1 MRLHICSA
9 LIFAVLV
16 NVAISTAAELS
27 VIRRTG
33 NPVNNQV
40 KVSDECIVHKQ
51 LPSNTISSFGINSN
65 DGIDYTLL
73 PDIRKV
79 TVTGQGETD
88 SVVFVIV
95 DANQSRS
102 VYKTDMIDSITFID
116 CVTNGLDTIDTDG
129 DGLNDFD
136 ELNRYFTDPQKTDTD
151 GDGWLDKDEL
161 TWYSP
166 ENPHVWNPLIADLP
180 RLEFVQLAEPS
191 FRFKCETGGS
201 ISREVEVTNGRT
213 YTEGQTRSSTLSSSY
228 SSEIGWEFGFEAMAG
243 FEDLKPKAEFTV
255 KTGANGSYTVEN
267 SQEFGR
273 EWTSENE
280 TSFSR
285 AEVLAAESS
294 WIITGVL
301 MSVPLKLRNSSP
313 ISYVIKSMTMTAYTM
328 IPLGTGTS
336 DIDMIASISQ
346 QDEQGFQNIMMKP
359 NDESGEISF
368 VNNSLT
374 IDQARDWAT
383 RARNISITLAGYT
396 IGMTDRNGN
405 ERDFTNE
412 MTAVAASTARLRLDF
427 GPGVVNKKPVEVAVA
442 VRNQYN
448 VNHSSAN
455 DMYFKTKIGD
465 MLRAT
470 EIPVTYGEYNGNRG
484 IVAVDGIYHEPD
496 EEGYWFIQ
504 HCRPATGVN
513 VDPTFEVYSVA
524 RHSFTLDTISVNPGD
539 IIDIIYTKDKD
550 NDGVPLRL
558 ETLYG
563 ASDSKV
569 DSDGDGI
576 SDSLE
581 IFGWKDTNGKIW
593 RTDPANEDTD
603 GDGLRDDVDPNPL
616 RRPVD
621 EAGALESVAFRRV
634 NLVVK
639 PESNSFDSIS
649 IDKVNRTL
657 EQGGIPVLC
666 PLQIDGKRVLE
677 NGRLHITA
685 RGKAR
690 LSGVEVWVKS
700 LLSGEHDSVYSALLP
715 VKGSEMY
722 AFEGVVKLPD
732 LDTSVI
738 KPVRLRVRTVA
749 EDGVGH
755 SEYLFTINI
764 AQPHVGT
771 GDFSAFLASDTLG
784 SGLTSYN
791 GFRVAGNYEL
801 IGGPDYDTMLFIYS
815 KSKSALLKYTPKTV
829 NRVPQPG
836 EPPSDSVRAS
846 SLIANPKSAGDFHLD
861 ITGLEF
867 NQKYYLR
874 GVISRRV
881 GTSHIM
887 TYGSIDSIIST
898 GKARVFVTA
907 RKFLN
912 VETWDYEDVA
922 YHDDL
927 GTKTAYGFTA
937 EYIFHMFARSPNDSW
952 HEIYIAGKRYMD
964 MIGTPTGYD
973 GVRDSVLTLETSDQ
987 NVFIDTLEPGDSLFV
1002 RYEILEDDY
1011 GQVPDVITDDVFT
1024 LQYNST
1030 TSPTAS
1036 NNVIIGPPSTNY
1048 SGKLEDPQ
1056 VPLKEK
1062 FYIGP
1067 NGEETPIDRG
1077 KNGGKVKAFFYVGYE
1092 LINTK

>member
-9 LIFAVLV
+9 FIFAVLV
-16 NVAISTAAELS
+16 NGAISTAAELS

-33 NPVNNQV
+33 SPVINQV
-40 KVSDECIVHKQ
+40 DVSDEAIVHKR
-51 LPSNTISSFGINSN
+51 LPSNTVSSFGITSN

-73 PDIRKV
+73 TDIRKV
-79 TVTGQGETD
+79 TVTKQGKSD
-88 SVVFVIV
+88 SVAFVIV
-95 DANQSRS
+95 YANQTSS
-102 VYKTDMIDSITFID
+102 AYKSDNIDSITFID
-116 CVTNGLDTIDTDG
+116 FGMNGLDTIDTDD
-129 DGLNDFD
+129 DGLSDFD
-136 ELNRYFTDPQKTDTD
+136 ELNRYLTDPQKTDTD

-201 ISREVEVTNGRT
+201 TSREVEVANGKT
-213 YTEGQTRSSTLSSSY
+213 YTESQTRSSTLSSSY

-255 KTGANGSYTVEN
+255 KTGTNGSYTVEN
-267 SQEFGR
+267 SQEFGQ

-294 WIITGVL
+294 WTITGVV

-313 ISYVIKSMTMTAYTM
+313 ISYAIKSMAMTAYTM
-328 IPLGTGTS
+328 IPLGIGSS
-336 DIDMIASISQ
+336 DVDMLGSISQ
-346 QDEQGFQNIMMKP
+346 QDEQGFQEITMAP
-359 NDESGEISF
+359 NGESGIISF

-383 RARNISITLAGYT
+383 RARNISITLAGYS
-396 IGMTDRNGN
+396 ISMSDRNGN

-412 MTAVAASTARLRLDF
+412 MTAVGASTARLRLDF
-427 GPGVVNKKPVEVAVA
+427 GPGVVNKKPVELAVA

-448 VNHSSAN
+448 VNHKSPS
-455 DMYFKTKIGD
+455 DMYFKTTIGD
-465 MLRAT
+465 MLRAV
-470 EIPVTYGEYNGNRG
+470 EIPVTYGEYNGKKG
-484 IVAVDGIYHEPD
+484 IVAVDGIEHEPD

-504 HCRPATGVN
+504 HCRPATGTA
-513 VDPTFEVYSVA
+513 VDPTFKVYSVA
-524 RHSFTLDTISVNPGD
+524 RGSFTLDTISVNPGD
-539 IIDIIYTKDKD
+539 IIDVIYTKDHD

-563 ASDSKV
+563 TSDSKV

-581 IFGWKDTNGKIW
+581 IFGWEDTNGTIW

-603 GDGLRDDVDPNPL
+603 GDDLRDDVDPNPL

-621 EAGALESVAFRRV
+621 EVGALESVAFRRV
-634 NLVVK
+634 NLAAIK
-639 PESNSFDSIS
+639 ESKSFDSIS
-649 IDKVNRTL
+649 IDNVNRTP

-666 PLQIDGKRVLE
+666 PLQIEGKRVLE

-685 RGKAR
+685 SGKAR
-690 LSGVEVWVKS
+690 LSGVEVWAKS
-700 LLSGEHDSVYSALLP
+700 LLSGEHDSVYSSLAP
-715 VKGSEMY
+715 VKGSEMH
-722 AFEGVVKLPD
+722 AFEGVVRLPD

-749 EDGVGH
+749 EDGVGY

-764 AQPHVGT
+764 VQPHVGID
-771 GDFSAFLASDTLG
+771 DFSVFLASDTNG

-791 GFRVAGNYEL
+791 GFRVAGNYEV
-801 IGGPDYDTMLFIYS
+801 IGGPDYDTLLFIYS
-815 KSKSALLKYTPKTV
+815 KSKSDLNGYKPKTV
-829 NRVPQPG
+829 NRVPRPG
-836 EPPSDSVRAS
+836 EHPTNTVFAS
-846 SLIANPKSAGDFHLD
+846 NLISNPKSAGDFHLD

-867 NQKYYLR
+867 NQKYYLK
-874 GVISRRV
+874 GVTSRRV

-887 TYGSIDSIIST
+887 TYGSIDSIKTT

-912 VETWDYEDVA
+912 VETWDNEDVA
-922 YHDDL
+922 YHENL
-927 GTKTAYGFTA
+927 GNQTAYGYTA
-937 EYIFHMFARSPNDSW
+937 EYIFHMFARGPEDTW
-952 HEIYIAGKRYMD
+952 QTIYSAGKRYMN
-964 MIGTPTGYD
+964 MIGTPSGFHFI
-973 GVRDSVLTLETSDQ
+973 DSILTLETKDQ
-987 NVFIDTLEPGDSLFV
+987 TVFIDTLEPGDSLIV
-1002 RYEILEDDY
+1002 RYEIFEDDY
-1011 GQVPDVITDDVFT
+1011 GQAPDLITDDVFT

-1030 TSPTAS
+1030 TLPDAS
-1036 NNVIIGPPSTNY
+1036 NNVIIGPPSTKY
-1048 SGKLEDPQ
+1048 SGKLGDPQ

-1062 FYIGP
+1062 FYIGA
-1067 NGEETPIDRG
+1067 GGITGIDRG
-1077 KNGGKVKAFFYVGYE
+1077 CCGGQVKAFYYVEYQ